1 MGILEKFLGPA
12 SKYDRRLPYAY
23 AARVVVSGVP
33 GMTEHYVSDTL
44 CGLLERLHQEHVSP
58 EDVTIREVHTE
69 GEMPILTKH
78 CVTSDGTWLLR
89 PQSCRV
95 FETRYTGHERT
106 GRCCYRDRDR
116 TADGPF
122 VELQPMK

>member
-1 MGILEKFLGPA
+1 MGILEEFLGPA
-12 SKYDRRLPYAY
+12 SKYDHRLPYTY
-23 AARVVVSGVP
+23 AARVVVKGVP

-44 CGLLERLHQEHVSP
+44 CGLLERLNQENVSP

-69 GEMPILTKH
+69 SEMPILTKH
-78 CVTSDGTWLLR
+78 CLTSDGKWLLR

-95 FETRYTGHERT
+95 FEARYTGHERT

-122 VELQPMK
+122 VEFQPLK